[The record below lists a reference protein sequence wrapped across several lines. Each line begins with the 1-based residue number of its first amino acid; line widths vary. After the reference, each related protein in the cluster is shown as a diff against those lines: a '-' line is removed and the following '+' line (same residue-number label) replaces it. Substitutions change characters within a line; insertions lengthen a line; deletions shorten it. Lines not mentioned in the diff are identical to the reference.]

1 VSEYT
6 TGLAKYIANSL
17 SEPMPQDLVDKMK
30 LLVLDSIGCG
40 LLGSTLPWTHRL
52 IDVIQSTEGTGP
64 SRVWGTNIKVSPT
77 HAALINGTAT
87 HGFELDDVGVAG
99 HHGSTTLT
107 SALALVDAGEKL
119 SGQELI
125 RSIVTGIETHGRISE
140 CVGRIPHVTCG
151 FHGPSV
157 LGTFAAMATS
167 AVVKRLDVEQTTHAL
182 GSAAQQTAGLMGT
195 HHGGMGKRLL
205 AGKAAQ
211 SGLFSVQLSAYGFT
225 NVDNIFE
232 CGYGSFPSAF
242 SGARDTFD
250 LDQLLTAPEGGF
262 HSYGVNFKFWAAR
275 VPIHPSMEAIKKV
288 RKERELD
295 PDQIEKVVAKLPEG
309 SYRAVGWDYHPSTVA
324 TGQLNLQFCIAT
336 MLLHNDL
343 FIGQFTEESIRD
355 PRALDLIKRIEIVY
369 DPELDNSPAGT
380 ISRETRLEFT
390 MKDGEKIEVT
400 GILRGVDG
408 DVISR
413 EDIVEKF
420 YKTTKDVLDD
430 SERQQ
435 VIDICD
441 RLETVDDVSELS
453 ALLERTSALPAE

>member
-6 TGLAKYIANSL
+6 TAVAKYIAGSL
-17 SEPMPQDLVDKMK
+17 QEPVPPDVTDKVK
-30 LLVLDSIGCG
+30 LLVLDTIGCG

-52 IDVIQSTEGTGP
+52 LDTIQSTEGTGP
-64 SRVWGTNIKVSPT
+64 SRVWGTDVRVSPT
-77 HAALINGTAT
+77 HAALINGTAV

-107 SALALVDAGEKL
+107 TAMALVDAGTKL
-119 SGQELI
+119 SGAELI
-125 RSIVTGIETHGRISE
+125 RSIVTGVEIHGRVSE
-140 CVGRIPHVTCG
+140 CVGRVPHVTCG
-151 FHGPSV
+151 FHGPSI
-157 LGTFAAMATS
+157 LGTFAAMAAGAT
-167 AVVKRLDVEQTTHAL
+167 VRRLDVEQTTHAI

-211 SGLFSVQLSAYGFT
+211 SGLFAVQLAAHGFT

-250 LDQLLTAPEGGF
+250 LNKLVAGF
-262 HSYGVNFKFWAAR
+262 GEEFHTRGVNFKFWAAR

-288 RKERELD
+288 RQERTLEAD
-295 PDQIEKVVAKLPEG
+295 EIEKVVAKLPEG
-309 SYRAVGWDYHPSTVA
+309 SYRAVGFDYVPSTVA

-355 PRALDLIKRIEIVY
+355 PRALELIKRIEVVY

-380 ISRETRLEFT
+380 ISRETRLEIT
-390 MKDGEKIEVT
+390 LKSGEQIEVT
-400 GILRGVDG
+400 GITRGTVG
-408 DVISR
+408 DTIPR
-413 EDIVEKF
+413 DDIVEKF
-420 YKTTKDVLDD
+420 QKMTHGILDE
-430 SERQQ
+430 SAQNEM
-435 VIDICD
+435 IDICD
-441 RLETVDDVSELS
+441 RLESVDDVSELS
-453 ALLERTSALPAE
+453 AMLERRSALPAE